1 MIHDRLPVR
10 VEKGEKYTVRKADR
24 KTGKPIEIEY
34 EITDIR
40 ENQTTDGS
48 PGAVIIVARGKRR
61 GEGETIR

>member
-1 MIHDRLPVR
+1 MIYDRLPR
-10 VEKGEKYTVRKADR
+10 EVRKGDRYIVREADH
-24 KTGKPIEIEY
+24 KTGRPIEIEC
-34 EITDIR
+34 EVTDVR